1 MDHRWSMR
9 LERLATAA
17 LESSQTA
24 DEIQEEACT
33 NRQINGNKNIGKKK
47 SAVSFFSLRN
57 HMKF

>member
-1 MDHRWSMR
+1 MR

-33 NRQINGNKNIGKKK
+33 NRQINGNKDVEKNKTKTNP
-47 SAVSFFSLRN
+47 L
-57 HMKF
+57 